1 MNYPATTRL
10 SKRLMNSKSRF
21 LGDGTGALRLAGGS
35 LVLISALRDRHERE
49 IGVSH
54 STVIRELKRNSPVI
68 GRHDDYYTQAQKAQ
82 EATHPNYFSQ

>member
-10 SKRLMNSKSRF
+10 SQRLMTSKSRC

-49 IGVSH
+49 I
-54 STVIRELKRNSPVI
+54 I
-68 GRHDDYYTQAQKAQ
+68 GRPLKNPLLYR
-82 EATHPNYFSQ
+82 P